1 MAEKGIRSMRM
12 LRMPIIFKNEQFLRI
27 WGNQLLLQV
36 AFNMCNYTALLII
49 ADRTHSVFAQAQ
61 FYAALTIP
69 AFLVS
74 LVAGPVVDMVDRR
87 RVMIIS
93 NLLMAILFLMYVFT
107 NGQLPFIM
115 LIAFLT
121 ASCAR
126 FFIPAEAATI
136 PMVVKKENLDHANAF
151 FIFTLMGSVLVGY
164 SIAGPI
170 IHFFGGLGTNGELVP
185 FFLGSGLLV
194 MSFLIIYGFKSV
206 GVPDPGARGSN
217 LLGKMFY
224 LLWQTFGEIKVN
236 KKISIPILLLV
247 FIELNV
253 GILSVTLFEYVNRYL
268 RLPLTS
274 VSVVLIIPLITGLII
289 GIMFLSRIEKR
300 FGHRLSIFLACIGI
314 GMLFCFLGALPF
326 FGKGELWIFAIR
338 AFAIT
343 TAFVFGI
350 LAVIIAVQAR
360 TILQI
365 NARIEMQGRVFSLLD
380 ILIALAIPIPVLFLG
395 FFADKI
401 SILAML
407 IFTGI
412 VILIA
417 VTVGNKVVFGS
428 ISKKSSY

>member
-1 MAEKGIRSMRM
+1 MMILKVPE
-12 LRMPIIFKNEQFLRI
+12 IFKNKQFLRL

-49 ADRTHSVFAQAQ
+49 ADRTHSVFNQAQ

-87 RVMIIS
+87 RVMIVS
-93 NLLMAILFLMYVFT
+93 NLLMAVLFLLYVFA

-136 PMVVKKENLDHANAF
+136 PMVVEKKILDHANAF
-151 FIFTLMGSVLVGY
+151 FLFTLMGSVLIGY

-170 IHFFGGLGTNGELVP
+170 IQFFGGLGTNGELVP

-217 LLGKMFY
+217 LFGKIFY
-224 LLWQTFGEIKVN
+224 LLWQTFGEIRVN
-236 KKISIPILLLV
+236 KKISIPIVLLV
-247 FIELNV
+247 FVELIV

-268 RLPLTS
+268 QLPLTS
-274 VSVVLIIPLITGLII
+274 VSVVLITPLIAGLII
-289 GIMFLSRIEKR
+289 GILLLSKIEKKY
-300 FGHRLSIFLACIGI
+300 GHRLSIFLACVGI
-314 GMLFCFLGALPF
+314 GMLFCFLGLLPLL
-326 FGKGELWIFAIR
+326 GKGEIWVFAAR
-338 AFAIT
+338 AFAVVAALI
-343 TAFVFGI
+343 FGI
-350 LAVIIAVQAR
+350 LAVVIAVQSR

-365 NARIEMQGRVFSLLD
+365 NAKIEMQGRVFSFLD
-380 ILIALAIPIPVLFLG
+380 ILIALAIPVPVLFLG

-407 IFTGI
+407 VFTGV

-417 VTVGNKVVFGS
+417 ATLGSRMFFGS
-428 ISKKSSY
+428 LSKKSSY

>member
-1 MAEKGIRSMRM
+1 MTMFKVP
-12 LRMPIIFKNEQFLRI
+12 LIFKNEQFLRI

-61 FYAALTIP
+61 FYAALTLP

-87 RVMIIS
+87 KVMIIS
-93 NLLMAILFLMYVFT
+93 NLFMAVLFLMYVFT
-107 NGQLPFIM
+107 DGRLALIM

-136 PMVVKKENLDHANAF
+136 PMVVKKEILDHANAF
-151 FIFTLMGSVLVGY
+151 FLFTLMGSVLIGY

-170 IHFFGGLGTNGELVP
+170 IQFFGGLGTNGELVP

-194 MSFLIIYGFKSV
+194 MSLLIIYGFKSV
-206 GVPDPGARGSN
+206 GALNPRARGSN
-217 LLGKMFY
+217 FFKKIFY
-224 LLWQTFGEIKVN
+224 LLWQTFGEIRGN

-253 GILSVTLFEYVNRYL
+253 GILSVTLLEYVSRYL

-274 VSVVLIIPLITGLII
+274 VSVVLIIPLIAGLII
-289 GIMFLSRIEKR
+289 GILFLSRIEKKY
-300 FGHRLSIFLACIGI
+300 GHRLSIFLACIGI
-314 GMLFCFLGALPF
+314 GLLFCFLGVLPI
-326 FGKGELWIFAIR
+326 FGGGQFWIFAIR
-338 AFAIT
+338 AFAVVI
-343 TAFVFGI
+343 AFIFGI
-350 LAVIIAVQAR
+350 LAVVIAVQSR

-417 VTVGNKVVFGS
+417 TAVGNKIVFGS
-428 ISKKSSY
+428 ISKKGSY